1 MRHRVAVDVG
11 GTFIDFVL
19 LDETT
24 GTVTI
29 EKQPSTPDRLV
40 DELLAG
46 LARLEVPVAD
56 VHQLFHGTTVAINAV
71 LQERGARV
79 GLLTTAGFRDVLAI
93 GRGNRPEIY
102 NFLYRGPQPL
112 VPRHLRREVPERLAA
127 DGSILTRLDLDAVDR
142 ESDVLVSQGV
152 EAIAICFLHAYAN
165 PTHEAAAAE
174 RIRERHPAVTVTASH
189 EIATE
194 WREYERTSTTVLNA
208 FVQPLFAGYVGR
220 LEAGLAGVGYTRPL
234 ALMQSNGGVIGADRA
249 VRLPIRT
256 LESGPAGGVIGSQ
269 ALARELD
276 LRNVICADVGGTSYD
291 VALIEDGQILER
303 TETKIAR
310 RPIVGPTID
319 IVSIGAGGG
328 SIAWIDHR
336 GALQVGP
343 RSAGASPGPA
353 CFGLG
358 GTEPTVTDC
367 HLLLGRLDPANF
379 LGARMLLDP
388 AAAERA
394 VETIA
399 GPLGLDI
406 EQAALGTLAI
416 AETNMTYAIRGI
428 TVERGLDPREFA
440 MLSYGGG
447 GGLFAAAVADELEIP
462 TVVVPR
468 APANFSAWGILTSD
482 YREDAA
488 LTRVLALDRR
498 NGGGAR
504 RVAAGAGGP
513 NGRPARFLRIR
524 AQVRPSWSRVP
535 ICASPARSTRSPC
548 RSRPPGSTTPARC
561 SRGIRERFVAAHR
574 QLYGHGDAD
583 APLEVVAARV
593 RAVGLV
599 ATPRWPEWTVT
610 EPGAPRTERAVCFR
624 THGTVA
630 TPVFDR
636 EALARDQRIE
646 GPVDRRGVDG
656 HDRRAAGLDGSRRP
670 ARQPRAREGRH
681 DAWTS

>member
-1 MRHRVAVDVG
+1 M
-11 GTFIDFVL
+11 
-19 LDETT
+19 
-24 GTVTI
+24 
-29 EKQPSTPDRLV
+29 
-40 DELLAG
+40 
-46 LARLEVPVAD
+46 
-56 VHQLFHGTTVAINAV
+56 
-71 LQERGARV
+71 
-79 GLLTTAGFRDVLAI
+79 
-93 GRGNRPEIY
+93 
-102 NFLYRGPQPL
+102 
-112 VPRHLRREVPERLAA
+112 
-127 DGSILTRLDLDAVDR
+127 
-142 ESDVLVSQGV
+142 
-152 EAIAICFLHAYAN
+152 
-165 PTHEAAAAE
+165 
-174 RIRERHPAVTVTASH
+174 TASH

-208 FVQPLFAGYVGR
+208 FIQPLFAGYVGR
-220 LEAGLAGVGYTRPL
+220 LEAGLAGVGYARPL

-367 HLLLGRLDPANF
+367 HLLLGRLDATNF
-379 LGARMLLDP
+379 LGARMVLDP
-388 AAAERA
+388 VAARRA
-394 VETIA
+394 VETVA
-399 GPLGLDI
+399 GPLGLDV

-488 LTRVLALDRR
+488 LTRVLALDR
-498 NGGGAR
+498 GTAEEL
-504 RVAAGAGGP
+504 AGSL
-513 NGRPARFLRIR
+513 RSSPAEPPPSSPPTDSSR
-524 AQVRPSWSRVP
+524 VRPSWSHGP
-535 ICASPARSTRSPC
+535 ICASRARSTRSRC
-548 RSRPPGSTTPARC
+548 RWRPPGSTTPASC
-561 SRGIRERFVAAHR
+561 SPASASGSSLHTGSSTATARPTRRWRSSPRGSVQSVSSR
-574 QLYGHGDAD
+574 
-583 APLEVVAARV
+583 
-593 RAVGLV
+593 
-599 ATPRWPEWTVT
+599 
-610 EPGAPRTERAVCFR
+610 
-624 THGTVA
+624 
-630 TPVFDR
+630 
-636 EALARDQRIE
+636 
-646 GPVDRRGVDG
+646 
-656 HDRRAAGLDGSRRP
+656 RRAGRSGRRRSPAG
-670 ARQPRAREGRH
+670 RAPSAGCASGR
-681 DAWTS
+681 TGP

>member
-1 MRHRVAVDVG
+1 MSHRVAVDVG

-142 ESDVLVSQGV
+142 ESDVLVSHGV

-208 FVQPLFAGYVGR
+208 FVQPLFAGYVAR
-220 LEAGLAGVGYTRPL
+220 LQAGLAGVGYTRSL

-269 ALARELD
+269 ALARELH
-276 LRNVICADVGGTSYD
+276 LPNVICADVGGTSYD

-379 LGARMLLDP
+379 LGARMLLDA

-394 VETIA
+394 VEAIA

-406 EQAALGTLAI
+406 EQAALGALAI

-462 TVVVPR
+462 SVVVPR

-488 LTRVLALDRR
+488 LTRVLALDHGTAEELAGSLRELAGR
-498 NGGGAR
+498 TAAQLASYGFE
-504 RVAAGAGGP
+504 AGATELV
-513 NGRPARFLRIR
+513 ARADLRFSG
-524 AQVRPSWSRVP
+524 QEYTVTVP
-535 ICASPARSTRSPC
+535 VEAAWLDDA
-548 RSRPPGSTTPARC
+548 GALLG
-561 SRGIRERFVAAHR
+561 GIRERFVAAHR
-574 QLYGHGDAD
+574 QLYGHGDDD

-599 ATPRWPEWTVT
+599 ATPRWPEWTAT
-610 EPGAPRTERAVCFR
+610 ERGAPRTERAVCFR
-624 THGTVA
+624 THGTVT

-646 GPVDRRGVDG
+646 GPVIVEEWTATTVVPPGWSAHVDRLGNLV
-656 HDRRAAGLDGSRRP
+656 L
-670 ARQPRAREGRH
+670 GR
-681 DAWTS
+681 DT

>member
-1 MRHRVAVDVG
+1 MSHRVAVDVG

-46 LARLEVPVAD
+46 LARLEVPIAD

-142 ESDVLVSQGV
+142 ESDVLVSHGV

-208 FVQPLFAGYVGR
+208 FVQPLFAGYVAR
-220 LEAGLAGVGYTRPL
+220 LQAGLAGVGYTRSL

-269 ALARELD
+269 ALARELH
-276 LRNVICADVGGTSYD
+276 LPNVICADVGGTSYD

-379 LGARMLLDP
+379 LGARIPLD
-388 AAAERA
+388 AAAADRA

-406 EQAALGTLAI
+406 EQAALGALAI

-462 TVVVPR
+462 SVVVPR

-488 LTRVLALDRR
+488 LTRVLALDHGTAEELAGSLRELAGR
-498 NGGGAR
+498 TAAQLASYGFE
-504 RVAAGAGGP
+504 AGATELV
-513 NGRPARFLRIR
+513 ARADLRFSG
-524 AQVRPSWSRVP
+524 QEYTVTVP
-535 ICASPARSTRSPC
+535 VEAAWLDDA
-548 RSRPPGSTTPARC
+548 GALLG
-561 SRGIRERFVAAHR
+561 GIRERFVAAHR
-574 QLYGHGDAD
+574 QLYGHGDDD

-599 ATPRWPEWTVT
+599 ATPRWPEWTAT
-610 EPGAPRTERAVCFR
+610 ERGAPRTERAVCFR
-624 THGTVA
+624 THGTVT

-646 GPVDRRGVDG
+646 GPVIVEEWTATTVVPPGWSAHVDRLGNLV
-656 HDRRAAGLDGSRRP
+656 L
-670 ARQPRAREGRH
+670 GR
-681 DAWTS
+681 DT

>member
-1 MRHRVAVDVG
+1 MSHRVAVDVG

-142 ESDVLVSQGV
+142 ESDVLVSHGV

-208 FVQPLFAGYVGR
+208 FVQPLFAGYVAR
-220 LEAGLAGVGYTRPL
+220 LEAGLAGVGYTRSL

-276 LRNVICADVGGTSYD
+276 LPNVICADVGGTSYD

-379 LGARMLLDP
+379 LGARMLLDA

-406 EQAALGTLAI
+406 EQAALGALAI

-488 LTRVLALDRR
+488 LTRVLALDHGTAEELAGSLRELAGR
-498 NGGGAR
+498 TAAQLASYGFE
-504 RVAAGAGGP
+504 AGATELV
-513 NGRPARFLRIR
+513 ARADLRFSG
-524 AQVRPSWSRVP
+524 QEYTVTVP
-535 ICASPARSTRSPC
+535 VEAAWLDDA
-548 RSRPPGSTTPARC
+548 GALLG
-561 SRGIRERFVAAHR
+561 GIRERFVAAHR

-610 EPGAPRTERAVCFR
+610 ERGAPRTERAVCFR

-636 EALARDQRIE
+636 EVLARDQRIE
-646 GPVDRRGVDG
+646 GPVIVEEWTATTVVPPGWSAHVDRLGNLV
-656 HDRRAAGLDGSRRP
+656 L
-670 ARQPRAREGRH
+670 GR
-681 DAWTS
+681 DK

>member
-1 MRHRVAVDVG
+1 VAETRYRLAVDVG

-19 LDETT
+19 LDETS
-24 GTVTI
+24 GMVTI

-46 LARLEVPVAD
+46 LSRLEVPIAD
-56 VHQLFHGTTVAINAV
+56 VHQLVHGTTVAINAV
-71 LQERGARV
+71 LQGRGARV

-112 VPRHLRREVPERLAA
+112 VPRYLRREVTERLAA
-127 DGSILTRLDLDAVDR
+127 DGSILTPLDLDAVDR

-152 EAIAICFLHAYAN
+152 EAIAICFLHAYASSA
-165 PTHEAAAAE
+165 HERAAAE
-174 RIRERHPAVTVTASH
+174 RVRRRHPAVTVTASH

-303 TETKIAR
+303 TETKIGR

-328 SIAWIDHR
+328 SVAWIDHR

-367 HLLLGRLDPANF
+367 HLLLGRLDATNF
-379 LGARMLLDP
+379 LGARMLLDT
-388 AAAERA
+388 AAARHSL
-394 VETIA
+394 ETVA
-399 GPLGLDI
+399 APLGLDV
-406 EQAALGTLAI
+406 EEAALGALAI

-428 TVERGLDPREFA
+428 TVERGLDPREFT
-440 MLSYGGG
+440 MFSYGGG

-462 TVVVPR
+462 AVVVPR

-488 LTRVLALDRR
+488 LTRVLALDRETAEELAGSLR
-498 NGGGAR
+498 ALADRTAAELASYGFEKGAIEL
-504 RVAAGAGGP
+504 VARADLRFSGQEYTVTVPVEAAWLDDAGKLLSG
-513 NGRPARFLRIR
+513 
-524 AQVRPSWSRVP
+524 
-535 ICASPARSTRSPC
+535 T
-548 RSRPPGSTTPARC
+548 
-561 SRGIRERFVAAHR
+561 RERFVAAHR
-574 QLYGHGDAD
+574 QLYGHGEAD

-599 ATPRWPEWTVT
+599 ATPRWPEWTAT
-610 EPGAPRTERAVCFR
+610 EPGTPRTERAVCFR

-646 GPVDRRGVDG
+646 GPAIVEEWTATTVVPPGWSVHADRLGNLVLG
-656 HDRRAAGLDGSRRP
+656 RA
-670 ARQPRAREGRH
+670 
-681 DAWTS
+681 T